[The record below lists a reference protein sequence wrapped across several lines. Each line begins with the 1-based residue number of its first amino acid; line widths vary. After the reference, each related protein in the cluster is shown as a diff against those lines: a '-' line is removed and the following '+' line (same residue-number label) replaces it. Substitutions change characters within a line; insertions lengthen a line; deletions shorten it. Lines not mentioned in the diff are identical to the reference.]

1 MRDDSS
7 ADCILV
13 GGGLANSLI
22 ALALRGARPELRVKM
37 IERGDRVGGNHTW
50 SFHSTDFD
58 VSDYGFVRP
67 LIVRSWESQEVRFPG
82 YARTLATRY
91 NTISSSRVHE
101 AVSSA
106 LGRGLILNA
115 EAAEVTAAGVTLADG
130 RRIAAPCVIDG
141 RGAAGTKQWDA
152 GFQKFLGLEVELE
165 NPHALER
172 PIIMDATVEQ
182 IDGYRFVYSLP
193 FEERRLLIE
202 DTYYSNSPVLD
213 KAALEARVKAYA
225 AAKGWRIARILRR
238 ESGVLPIVL
247 SGGIGALWDAAPGA
261 EDVPRAGVR
270 AVMFN
275 PTTGYSLP
283 DAARLAQRL
292 SALENLT
299 SDAAAKL
306 VRALSGSLWEERSFF
321 RLLNRL
327 MFVAAEPHQRLKVMK
342 RFYTLPEPLIRRFY
356 ACELTFMDKA
366 RILTGKPPISFFRA
380 LNVVR
385 ESSAA

>member
-1 MRDDSS
+1 MKDDST

-13 GGGLANSLI
+13 GGGLANSLV
-22 ALALRGARPELRVKM
+22 ALALRAARPELRIVM
-37 IERGDRVGGNHTW
+37 VERGDRVGGNHTW

-58 VSDYGFVRP
+58 VSGYGFVRP

-91 NTISSSRVHE
+91 NTISSARLNE
-101 AVSSA
+101 AVAAA
-106 LGRGLILNA
+106 LGKNLLLNA
-115 EAAEVTAAGVTLADG
+115 DAADVSASGVVLADG
-130 RRIAAPCVIDG
+130 RTFSAPCVIDG
-141 RGAAGTKQWDA
+141 RGAAGTDTWDA
-152 GFQKFLGLEVELE
+152 GFQKFLGLEVALE
-165 NPHALER
+165 NPHGLAR

-193 FEERRLLIE
+193 FDEKRLLIE
-202 DTYYSNSPVLD
+202 DTYYSNSPALD
-213 KAALEARVKAYA
+213 KAALETRIKAYA
-225 AAKGWRIARILRR
+225 AAKGWRVARILRR

-247 SGGIGALWDAAPGA
+247 SGSIGALWDAAPGA
-261 EDVPRAGVR
+261 AGVPRAGVR
-270 AVMFN
+270 AAMFN

-283 DAARLAQRL
+283 DAARLAHRL
-292 SALENLT
+292 AALGRLASDDVAGIVRGMASSAWEN
-299 SDAAAKL
+299 
-306 VRALSGSLWEERSFF
+306 RSFF

-327 MFVAAEPHQRLKVMK
+327 MFVAAEPHERLKVMK

-380 LNVVR
+380 LGVVR
-385 ESSAA
+385 E